1 VEVLRS
7 ALRHGIAGEEILHAI
22 NHAITVDEMGD
33 DPCAGWCSA
42 RIGLETC
49 WNWW

>member
-7 ALRHGIAGEEILHAI
+7 ALRHGIPGEDILHAI
-22 NHAITVDEMGD
+22 NHAITIDEAGD
-33 DPCAGWCSA
+33 DPVRWLVLGPA
-42 RIGLETC
+42 TC